1 MFPQRLRAARK
12 AKGLTQEELA
22 KKIHTKKATI
32 SNYENGYSSPNN
44 ETLSLLA
51 DILMTSVDYLLGR
64 TDDPSPGNK
73 PSTEDLAKQFPILAD
88 IDPELL
94 QKFAEAIKEDPYQ
107 SLFFD
112 DILSADREEREQ
124 IVREWLEL
132 RKKYRNKAK
141 EEPPEDDGPSAWDI
155 VRNNKK

>member
-64 TDDPSPGNK
+64 TDDPSPANNPTITVAGQEIELTPEQYK
-73 PSTEDLAKQFPILAD
+73 VFQEMMKHPKFAIMFHDLATDTEKKVKQL
-88 IDPELL
+88 IDTWEFIRKQIEQDDEEEFGEL
-94 QKFAEAIKEDPYQ
+94 KD
-107 SLFFD
+107 
-112 DILSADREEREQ
+112 
-124 IVREWLEL
+124 
-132 RKKYRNKAK
+132 
-141 EEPPEDDGPSAWDI
+141 
-155 VRNNKK
+155 

>member
-64 TDDPSPGNK
+64 TDDPSPANNPTITVAGQEIELTPEQYK
-73 PSTEDLAKQFPILAD
+73 VFQEMMKHPKFAIMFHDLATDTEKKVKQL
-88 IDPELL
+88 IDTWEFIRKQIEQDDDEEFGEGFGEL
-94 QKFAEAIKEDPYQ
+94 ED
-107 SLFFD
+107 
-112 DILSADREEREQ
+112 
-124 IVREWLEL
+124 
-132 RKKYRNKAK
+132 
-141 EEPPEDDGPSAWDI
+141 
-155 VRNNKK
+155 